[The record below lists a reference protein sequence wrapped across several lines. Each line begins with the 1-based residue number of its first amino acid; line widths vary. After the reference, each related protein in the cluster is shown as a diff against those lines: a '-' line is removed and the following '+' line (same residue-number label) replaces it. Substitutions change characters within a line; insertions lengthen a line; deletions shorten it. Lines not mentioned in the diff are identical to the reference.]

1 MRFVISMLV
10 ILGIGLSTTFVPA
23 ARGDNR
29 ELMKEKEKARQI
41 QELIKKLQAARE
53 QRDQASAAKY
63 EKELEAL
70 RGVKRQP
77 GFLDDFFGDW
87 HVQAMLI
94 TLKVLLLYR

>member
-10 ILGIGLSTTFVPA
+10 FLGMGLSTPFLPV

-29 ELMKEKEKARQI
+29 EHMKEKEKAKKI
-41 QELIKKLQAARE
+41 DELIKKL
-53 QRDQASAAKY
+53 RDAKQQGDRASAARY
-63 EKELEAL
+63 EKELDAL
-70 RGVKRQP
+70 MGVKRQP

-94 TLKVLLLYR
+94 TLGVLLAYR